1 VPEVTARWLLE
12 FHLDWYCIY
21 KSREET
27 LDFATQGAPGAE
39 VRIDVEPMGYNVFA
53 VVTRPG

>member
-1 VPEVTARWLLE
+1 MPEVTARWLLE
-12 FHLDWYCIY
+12 FHLDWYCVY

-27 LDFATQGAPGAE
+27 LEFATQGAQGAE
-39 VRIDVEPMGYNVFA
+39 VRIDVEPMGYNLVA